1 MVIVEDAKTLKKSRA
16 YIEPADVLLIDLE
29 GDQLGPNGEI
39 TLMQVNTY
47 ENNYCFLIDI
57 KLLGDDELRNEN
69 GWLRKLFESDTK
81 VILLI
86 SLSIQYLVETKGRAN
101 HIFSQS
107 MEPIFTYT
115 IGDWLEMRLGTNS
128 PPLLSVFSRS
138 PRLRLSDP
146 YLSKTSMCR

>member
-86 SLSIQYLVETKGRAN
+86 SLSIQYLVETKGHAPITFSAN
-101 HIFSQS
+101 QWSPFSHIRLV
-107 MEPIFTYT
+107 
-115 IGDWLEMRLGTNS
+115 IGW
-128 PPLLSVFSRS
+128 
-138 PRLRLSDP
+138 
-146 YLSKTSMCR
+146 K